1 MQRPTSR
8 AYPAKGTSHNL
19 SSDGLVLGAPKRD
32 AQLRR
37 HLDRFLADVDPAVVA
52 ANDPVSLVRPYS
64 DPHDREV
71 AGFLVAM
78 LAYGRVASIIATARR
93 ALDALGPHP
102 AKAVDGGRRAKKLD
116 GFVYRFQKNDDLVRF
131 LTAVKR
137 VRKKFGS
144 LGAAF
149 VANDGLGTD
158 YADTMARFVDELLAA
173 VDGPPSNGLK
183 FLLPNPARG
192 GAAKRL
198 CLYLR
203 WMVRPDDGADLGTW
217 RELAPGVDTSRLVI
231 PLDTHIARIG
241 RYLGLTDRATDNLI
255 TAREITSVLRRLRPG
270 DPLAYDLALCHLGIG
285 GQCPRQ
291 RDVVLC
297 RACPIR
303 AVCRLGPEPKG
314 WRRR

>member
-1 MQRPTSR
+1 MI
-8 AYPAKGTSHNL
+8 A
-19 SSDGLVLGAPKRD
+19 DG
-32 AQLRR
+32 
-37 HLDRFLADVDPAVVA
+37 
-52 ANDPVSLVRPYS
+52 DPVALVRPYT

-78 LAYGRVASIIATARR
+78 LAYGRVASIKDNAGR
-93 ALDALGPHP
+93 ALEALGPNP
-102 AKAVDGGRRAKKLD
+102 ASAVDSGRRVKRLH
-116 GFVYRFQKNDDLVRF
+116 GFVYRFQKNDDVVRF
-131 LTAVKR
+131 LNAVRR
-137 VRKKFGS
+137 VRRAHGS

-149 VANDGLGTD
+149 VATDTLGAD
-158 YADTMARFVDELLAA
+158 YAVTMGRFVDRLLAE
-173 VDGPPSNGLK
+173 VDGEPSNGLK
-183 FLLPNPARG
+183 FLLPHPGRG

-203 WMVRPDDGADLGTW
+203 WMIRPDDGADLGTW
-217 RELAPGVDTSRLVI
+217 RTLAPTVDTSRLVI
-231 PLDTHIARIG
+231 PLDTHIARIA

-255 TAREITSVLRRLRPG
+255 TAQEITSALRRLRPA

-291 RDVVLC
+291 RDVVSC

-303 AVCRLGPEPKG
+303 GVCRLGPEPKG